1 MILKLSS
8 HLLSSFP
15 LTHAHNLFT
24 LAPGNSLVPVH
35 VVHSSLLFVL
45 KAFIRFVEQRERSRG
60 GIFRAVSTTTIQ
72 VSRRRELIGV
82 QFLRERFVFALH
94 VVRRAIFRQ
103 AKDPVI
109 VLGARKRV
117 FPEKILLV
125 HDDSIWFGSSDV
137 TFVLFMYGT
146 STRKTKEKKTKEIW
160 EDFFAFFFAT
170 NFRTK

>member
-45 KAFIRFVEQRERSRG
+45 QAFVRFVEQRERSRG
-60 GIFRAVSTTTIQ
+60 GIFRAVSTTIQ

-103 AKDPVI
+103 AEDPVV
-109 VLGARKRV
+109 VLRARKPV
-117 FPEKILLV
+117 FPEMILLV
-125 HDDSIWFGSSDV
+125 HVGLLRSV
-137 TFVLFMYGT
+137 
-146 STRKTKEKKTKEIW
+146 
-160 EDFFAFFFAT
+160 
-170 NFRTK
+170 

>member
-45 KAFIRFVEQRERSRG
+45 QAFVRFVEQRERSRG

-103 AKDPVI
+103 AEDPVV
-109 VLGARKRV
+109 VLRARKPV
-117 FPEKILLV
+117 FTEMILLV
-125 HDDSIWFGSSDV
+125 HVVGLLLRSV
-137 TFVLFMYGT
+137 
-146 STRKTKEKKTKEIW
+146 R
-160 EDFFAFFFAT
+160 
-170 NFRTK
+170 